1 MELRNELWID
11 LVGLTDTIW
20 NENGVLAFSKDY
32 NEKSQKSYDGVWLLN
47 VRLCLRAL
55 GYKITKWKD
64 IFETLA
70 GDEYLNSTVIHTNIP
85 YETYNEEGKGWND
98 WCDDV
103 GEVVEVVSDSN
114 SQSSEQESSS
124 ADSDPE

>member
-20 NENGVLAFSKDY
+20 KENGCLAFSKDY
-32 NEKSQKSYDGVWLLN
+32 SEKSQKSYDGVWLLN

-64 IFETLA
+64 LFETLA
-70 GDEYLNSTVIHTNIP
+70 GDEYLNSTVIHTDCP
-85 YETYNEEGKGWND
+85 FETYAEEGQGWND
-98 WCDDV
+98 WCDDI
-103 GEVVEVVSDSN
+103 GEVVNMSSTESSSVVSSV
-114 SQSSEQESSS
+114 ESS